1 MTDVA
6 NRASA
11 RARARDRL
19 KNNAPPGFRPCG
31 SKVLCY
37 VRVGR
42 MDGSLVTRVVVERTF
57 SAVGVLFTRVLCA
70 DSGRLLFL
78 CSRAAAALLSRHIWE
93 LAIYETVIPQQSRGH
108 TH

>member
-6 NRASA
+6 NRASEGASA

-78 CSRAAAALLSRHIWE
+78 CSLRCAALSPHLGAGY
-93 LAIYETVIPQQSRGH
+93 L
-108 TH
+108 